1 MVVLDAAALI
11 AVMKDEP
18 AADAV
23 GDVLRERTAMSAV
36 NYCEVVDHLLRIVGV
51 ERDWIDMHL
60 APVIHTSLDIVAVNA
75 DIADHAAAVRA
86 RFYDAK
92 ECAMSLADSL
102 AIATARVLDAPLV
115 TSDPSIARILKHL
128 EHEVIPVPNSRGEY
142 PL

>member
-18 AADAV
+18 AAEAV
-23 GDVLRERTAMSAV
+23 GDLLRERTAMSAV

-51 ERDWIDMHL
+51 DRDWIDMHL
-60 APVIHTSLDIVAVNA
+60 APVIHTSLDIVAV
-75 DIADHAAAVRA
+75 HAAMADNAAEVRT
-86 RFYDAK
+86 RFYDPK
-92 ECAMSLADSL
+92 ECAISLADSF
-102 AIATARVLDAPLV
+102 AIATARVLGAPLA
-115 TSDPSIARILKHL
+115 TSDRSVARILMEL